1 MLLMSYFCGK
11 IKNRNTRDLTNL
23 LYLTY
28 IILQTQFM
36 VQKVGETAG
45 KVWTALRENGKMT
58 TKELKKVTK
67 AKTEK
72 EILLALGWLLR
83 EDNIVVEEVEKDLV
97 VTLK

>member
-1 MLLMSYFCGK
+1 MLLMSYFCGE

-45 KVWTALRENGKMT
+45 KVWTALSENGKMT

>member
-1 MLLMSYFCGK
+1 
-11 IKNRNTRDLTNL
+11 
-23 LYLTY
+23 
-28 IILQTQFM
+28 M

-45 KVWTALRENGKMT
+45 KIWSALNENGKMT

-72 EILLALGWLLR
+72 DILLALGWLLR
-83 EDNIVVEEVEKDLV
+83 EDNVVVEEVEKDLV

>member
-1 MLLMSYFCGK
+1 MSYFCGE
-11 IKNRNTRDLTNL
+11 IKNHNTRDLTNL

-45 KVWTALRENGKMT
+45 KVWTALSENGKMT

-67 AKTEK
+67 AKAEK

>member
-45 KVWTALRENGKMT
+45 KVWTALSENGKMT

>member
-1 MLLMSYFCGK
+1 MHVIL
-11 IKNRNTRDLTNL
+11 RNNNSQHNTYYSLFHLT
-23 LYLTY
+23 
-28 IILQTQFM
+28 QEQFM

-45 KVWTALRENGKMT
+45 KVWTALSENGKMT

-72 EILLALGWLLR
+72 DILLALGWLLR
-83 EDNIVVEEVEKDLV
+83 EDNIVVEEAEKDIV

>member
-1 MLLMSYFCGK
+1 MSYFCGK

-45 KVWTALRENGKMT
+45 KVWTALSENGKMT